1 MHLLR
6 RATLAEHGCPTQK
19 KRLLHRFLIEGKPR
33 SIFLSVS
40 TTGEVALIW
49 AGGGVDREVEELV
62 LKVFGGGEAG
72 LTAGGGGDD
81 GQKLKLGESR
91 AGDVEA
97 LGVGAGVWGGEEEAI
112 VVGQSVEKGAIR
124 RGQTL
129 QEVAGA
135 EDEA

>member
-1 MHLLR
+1 
-6 RATLAEHGCPTQK
+6 
-19 KRLLHRFLIEGKPR
+19 LLHRFLIEGKPR

-112 VVGQSVEKGAIR
+112 VVGQSVEKGVIR